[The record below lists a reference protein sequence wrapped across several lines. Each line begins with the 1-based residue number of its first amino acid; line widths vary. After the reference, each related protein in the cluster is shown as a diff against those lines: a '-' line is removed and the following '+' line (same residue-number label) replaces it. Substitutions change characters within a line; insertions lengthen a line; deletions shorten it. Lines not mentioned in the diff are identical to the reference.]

1 LKSVRLEPVE
11 RRGVF
16 DKALLSLS
24 KGSARTE
31 LILHRAGSI
40 STGFEAVDASGLN
53 NARYLEALGGL
64 NVYIGYGAGKGTA
77 IAPRWIGIK

>member
-40 STGFEAVDASGLN
+40 EAYCD
-53 NARYLEALGGL
+53 YLLIPKMVG
-64 NVYIGYGAGKGTA
+64 YIYAGSEIYKP
-77 IAPRWIGIK
+77 ISIGKPKLD

>member
-1 LKSVRLEPVE
+1 MSVIDPARLCLKSVRIEPVE

-24 KGSARTE
+24 SGSARTE

-40 STGFEAVDASGLN
+40 VIRKPSQT
-53 NARYLEALGGL
+53 
-64 NVYIGYGAGKGTA
+64 
-77 IAPRWIGIK
+77 IA